1 MYDAVLAGALA
12 LNSSQEQLPVYN
24 MSLNDMARDNEIYG
38 YTMNVSLDN
47 VDFQGVSGRVKF
59 ENRNREGLLAL
70 YQYVVDENGTIVKR
84 LLALYNV
91 TEDTL
96 KFLPDREPRW
106 AGGSAPPLDRSI
118 QDVMYLR
125 QDEYAP
131 AVYFF
136 TALVAAAVLM
146 NIGLFFFN
154 LFTARMK

>member
-12 LNSSQEQLPVYN
+12 LNSSQEQLTVYN
-24 MSLNDMARDNEIYG
+24 MSLNDMARDNEFYG

-91 TEDTL
+91 TEGIL
-96 KFLPDREPRW
+96 EFLPDREPQW

-125 QDEYAP
+125 QDEYTP

>member
-12 LNSSQEQLPVYN
+12 LNDSLEMLGVYN
-24 MSLNDMARDNEIYG
+24 MSLNDLSYDNPLCG
-38 YTMNVSLDN
+38 YTVNESLGN

-70 YQYVVDENGTIVKR
+70 YQYVVENGTIVKR
-84 LLALYNV
+84 LLALYDV
-91 TEDTL
+91 TEDKL
-96 KFLPDREPRW
+96 KFLPGMEPQW

-125 QDEYAP
+125 QPEYAP

-136 TALVAAAVLM
+136 TAVVAAAVLM

-154 LFTARMK
+154 LCTARMK

>member
-12 LNSSQEQLPVYN
+12 LNTVQEQLTVYN
-24 MSLNDMARDNEIYG
+24 MSLNDSTYDNEFYR

-70 YQYVVDENGTIVKR
+70 YQYVVENGTIVKL

-91 TEDTL
+91 TEGTL
-96 KFLPDREPRW
+96 EFLPDREPRW

-131 AVYFF
+131 AVYLF